1 MAPDTRERRPPG
13 QEKAADQ
20 DVRKASVYGLHIFPQ
35 HAELLVA
42 SAVSPEVARERGY
55 VSAGEK
61 TRLESAGFAKSQR
74 VVPSLLIPIYGT
86 DGELRTHQN
95 RPDNP
100 RLDNGKPRKYET
112 PWRHAICLDVPRRVN
127 GQLTDPAVP
136 LWITE
141 GARKADAA
149 VTAGLCCIALIGVDG
164 WQSKGIAL
172 PDWKLVRLKD
182 REVLIAYDSD
192 VMSKA
197 SVGKAL
203 RGITTFLSFMGATV
217 RHVIL
222 PEGEDGAKVG
232 LDDYLATHTVA
243 ELAALARDPA
253 GPPKPSAP
261 PSPPPP
267 EPAPSTLGETVAVFK
282 RWLYLDDPAPL
293 YALAAALAANRAPGD
308 PVWLLLVCAPS
319 TGKTELL
326 SAAVRLPWVIPAAKV
341 TEAALL
347 SGTSARERAR
357 DATGG
362 LLRRV
367 GDFGVLLCKD
377 LTSVLAQNRDT
388 RNEALAALRE
398 IYDGSWDRPVG
409 TDGGRTLHWHGK
421 CGLIGG
427 VTPALDQYGQVV
439 SHLGDRW
446 VLLRMPDPKVG
457 ESGHAALRNAEHETR
472 MRRELAEALAGLVT
486 HAGISKV
493 NRPLTGQERARL
505 ITLAAY
511 TARARTP
518 VARDGYHQ
526 EVQYLPQ
533 AEGPGRV
540 VKVYARLLGGLEAIG
555 CDQPTAWKV
564 LARIATDCAPA
575 ARTTL
580 IRELLSNT
588 SLTGPVAVR
597 TSDIATKVGMVT
609 KTASRYLED
618 LSLLGIADHSKR
630 SEASNAA
637 DMWRASQW
645 LCDHWPQSE
654 TEMYLPSPN
663 PPKGEGEASPN
674 SSAPDD
680 AERVATGPP
689 VHLSPAAET
698 GRRPGESSLG
708 YAQRLRRERAEE
720 ARP

>member
-1 MAPDTRERRPPG
+1 MTG
-13 QEKAADQ
+13 
-20 DVRKASVYGLHIFPQ
+20 YGLHLFPN
-35 HAELLVA
+35 HAALLAA
-42 SAVSPEVARERGY
+42 SAIGPDVARARGY
-55 VSAGEK
+55 VSVDTG

-74 VVPSLLIPIYGT
+74 RNTPGLLIPLHGT
-86 DGELRTHQN
+86 DGTVRLHQY

-100 RLDNGKPRKYET
+100 RIGADGKPRKYET
-112 PWRHAICLDVPRRVN
+112 PFRSTLCVDVPPGALPFIDHV
-127 GQLTDPAVP
+127 ASP
-136 LWITE
+136 LWVTE

-149 VTAGLCCIALIGVDG
+149 VTAGLTCIALLGVDG
-164 WQSKGIAL
+164 WQSSGVAL
-172 PDWKLVRLKD
+172 PDWKDIRLRD
-182 REVLIAYDSD
+182 REVVIAFDSD
-192 VMSKA
+192 VMTKP
-197 SVGKAL
+197 SVAGAL
-203 RGITTFLSFMGATV
+203 ARLTTWLDYRGARV
-217 RHVIL
+217 RHVTL
-222 PEGEDGAKVG
+222 PDLDGGAKCG
-232 LDDYLATHTVA
+232 LDDYLAAGHTA
-243 ELAALARDPA
+243 DELRELAREP
-253 GPPKPSAP
+253 GRSA
-261 PSPPPP
+261 
-267 EPAPSTLGETVAVFK
+267 AKATVAVAVAEQPALPPAEPRTLDQTVATFR
-282 RWLYLDDPAPL
+282 RWLHLADATPL

-341 TEAALL
+341 TEASLL

-367 GDFGVLLCKD
+367 GSFGVLLCKD

-409 TDGGRTLHWHGK
+409 TDGGRTLHWTGK

-446 VLLRMPDPKVG
+446 VLLRMPDAPVG
-457 ESGHAALRNAEHETR
+457 ESGHAALHNAEHETR

-486 HAGISKV
+486 HADISKV
-493 NRPLTGQERARL
+493 NRHLTDQERARL

-533 AEGPGRV
+533 AEGPGRL
-540 VKVYARLLGGLEAIG
+540 VKAYARLLGGLEAIG
-555 CDQPTAWKV
+555 CTTGTAWGV
-564 LARIATDCAPA
+564 LARIATDCPPA

-580 IRELLSNT
+580 IRELLSNAD
-588 SLTGPVAVR
+588 LTGPRAMR
-597 TSDIATKVGMVT
+597 TSDLAVAAGMVT

-618 LSLLGIADHSKR
+618 LSLLGIAEHSKQ
-630 SEASNAA
+630 SQASNAA
-637 DMWRASQW
+637 DMWQASEW
-645 LCDHWPQSE
+645 LRDHWPESK
-654 TEMYLPSPN
+654 TEMYLPSPS
-663 PPKGEGEASPN
+663 PPKGGDDDAASPD
-674 SSAPDD
+674 AGTGPDD
-680 AERVATGPP
+680 AARLATGPS
-689 VHLSPAAET
+689 VHLSPAPPPCPDCGWPVGSIGCPHGTA
-698 GRRPGESSLG
+698 S
-708 YAQRLRRERAEE
+708 
-720 ARP
+720 